1 MKFSEYV
8 VLGRQELT
16 LDPLGFLAPYTSL
29 QDKFFKQ
36 FTVLSNQPACHGIL
50 ALIYQC
56 LQDDGIAPGQKGFTF
71 EFRRAEIFWGIL
83 HALGTGSASVLN
95 IRKYHELMRGRIDL
109 SVDDIRKNE
118 RIYASLSYG
127 VLGHYSSP
135 STTWGILSK
144 SGKQLTEL
152 GSELGEAFGKREGK
166 SLRKAI
172 DAWRK
177 GGKWDVGQLQAM
189 SRLFEAKA
197 KPSVDE
203 ARVWRRLIKEYCDRL
218 PQSRTLWE
226 RPLSEKEFEDWEKT
240 PASYQDGFGKL
251 QARYASLS
259 AELVLVQHFEQLLG
273 LVQHIFE
280 REYLSIAE
288 QANGPLPIAKLETQ
302 LVMQLG
308 KVAAAYVQLP
318 GHHDTKGLFQSLAKV
333 GDYRDAAE
341 LICAHHGA
349 HQKSKGNIPFIEDGH
364 LRISKKFDFLAYEE
378 RCNALKKA
386 GDGKETLAVIAHHYR
401 RDWHFQRASL
411 YHQYAH
417 PA

>member
-16 LDPLGFLAPYTSL
+16 LDPLGFLAPYTAL
-29 QDKFFKQ
+29 QDKLFKQ

-56 LQDDGIAPGQKGFTF
+56 LQDDGIVAGQNGFSF

-95 IRKYHELMRGRIDL
+95 IRKYNELIRDRVAL
-109 SVDDIRKNE
+109 SVGDIRNND

-144 SGKQLTEL
+144 SGKRLTEL
-152 GSELGEAFGKREGK
+152 GSELGAAFGKRNGQ
-166 SLRKAI
+166 SLRKAV

-177 GGKWDVGQLQAM
+177 GDKWNVDQLQAL
-189 SRLFEAKA
+189 SSVFEAKA
-197 KPSVDE
+197 KPSMEE
-203 ARVWRRLIKEYCDRL
+203 AKVWRRLIKEYCERL

-226 RPLSEKEFEDWEKT
+226 RPLSDKHLEDWNKT

-251 QARYASLS
+251 QTRYASLS
-259 AELVLVQHFEQLLG
+259 AELALIQNFEQLLG

-280 REYLSIAE
+280 REYLSVSE
-288 QANGPLPIAKLETQ
+288 QGNGPPPISELDKQ
-302 LVMQLG
+302 LVTQLG
-308 KVAAAYVQLP
+308 KVAAVYIQLP
-318 GHHDTKGLFQSLAKV
+318 DHHDTKGLFQSLAKV

-341 LICAHHGA
+341 LICAHHVA
-349 HQKSKGNIPFIEDGH
+349 HQKSKGNIPFIEDGS
-364 LRISKKFDFLAYEE
+364 LRIGKKFDFPTYEE
-378 RCNALKKA
+378 RCRALRKA
-386 GDGKETLAVIAHHYR
+386 GNAHGKLAVIAHDYR

-411 YHQYAH
+411 YHRYAH
-417 PA
+417 LA

>member
-16 LDPLGFLAPYTSL
+16 LDPLGFLAPYTAL
-29 QDKFFKQ
+29 QDKLFKQ

-83 HALGTGSASVLN
+83 HALDTGTASVLN
-95 IRKYHELMRGRIDL
+95 IRKYNDLMRDRADL
-109 SVDDIRKNE
+109 SVDDIRKND
-118 RIYASLSYG
+118 RVYASLTYG

-152 GSELGEAFGKREGK
+152 GSELGAAFGKRDGK

-177 GGKWDVGQLQAM
+177 GGKWDVGQLQAL
-189 SRLFEAKA
+189 SSLFEAKA
-197 KPSVDE
+197 KPSADE
-203 ARVWRRLIKEYCDRL
+203 AKVWRRLIEEYCERL

-226 RPLSEKEFEDWEKT
+226 RPLSEKKLENWKKT
-240 PASYQDGFGKL
+240 PASYQDGFGEL
-251 QARYASLS
+251 QTRYTSLS
-259 AELVLVQHFEQLLG
+259 AELVLIQYFEQLLG

-288 QANGPLPIAKLETQ
+288 QGNGPLSISELETQ
-302 LVMQLG
+302 LVTQLG

-341 LICAHHGA
+341 LICAHHVA
-349 HQKSKGNIPFIEDGH
+349 HQRSKGNIPFIEDGS
-364 LRISKKFDFLAYEE
+364 LRISKKFDFPTYEE
-378 RCNALKKA
+378 RCSALKKA
-386 GDGKETLAVIAHHYR
+386 GNANGRLAVIAHDYR

-417 PA
+417 LA

>member
-16 LDPLGFLAPYTSL
+16 LDPLGFLAPYTAL

-36 FTVLSNQPACHGIL
+36 FTVLSNQPACHGVL

-56 LQDDGIAPGQKGFTF
+56 LQDDGIAPGHKKFTF

-83 HALGTGSASVLN
+83 HALNTDNASVLN
-95 IRKYHELMRGRIDL
+95 IRKYNDLMRDRVEL
-109 SVDDIRKNE
+109 SVYDIRNND

-144 SGKQLTEL
+144 FGKQLTEL
-152 GSELGEAFGKREGK
+152 GTELGTAFGKRDGR

-172 DAWRK
+172 DVWRK
-177 GGKWDVGQLQAM
+177 GDNWDVGQLRAL
-189 SRLFEAKA
+189 SSLFGAKPP
-197 KPSVDE
+197 PSVDE
-203 ARVWRRLIKEYCDRL
+203 AKVWRKLIKEYCERL

-226 RPLSEKEFEDWEKT
+226 QPLSEKTLEGWKKT
-240 PASYQDGFGKL
+240 PISYQNGFAEL
-251 QARYASLS
+251 QTRYAPLS
-259 AELVLVQHFEQLLG
+259 AELGLVQHFEQLLG

-280 REYLSIAE
+280 REYLSVSE
-288 QANGPLPIAKLETQ
+288 QGNSLLPISGLETQ
-302 LVMQLG
+302 LVNQLG
-308 KVAAAYVQLP
+308 KVAAAYVRLP
-318 GHHDTKGLFQSLAKV
+318 GHHDTKGLFQSLAGV
-333 GDYRDAAE
+333 GDYRDAAD
-341 LICAHHGA
+341 LICAHHVA
-349 HQKSKGNIPFIEDGH
+349 HQKSKGNIPFIEDGS
-364 LRISKKFDFLAYEE
+364 LRIGKKFDFATYEE
-378 RCNALKKA
+378 RRSALEKA
-386 GDGKETLAVIAHHYR
+386 GSGNGKLAVIAHHYR

-417 PA
+417 HA